1 MSKTLALAIVLVF
14 LTASSIIVA
23 LPVSGATQEN
33 TWVEKAPMHQARDF
47 LGVASVNG
55 KIYAMGGTD
64 LTVQSATGSKDT
76 GGIVGTNEEYNPN
89 TNSWVTKSPMPNP
102 RTDFATAVFRDK
114 IYCIGGIAKGHIGYD
129 ANVTNINEVYNTL
142 TDTWET
148 KTPMPAASGSPTAN
162 VVNGKIYVFSGTS
175 NWVYDPIS
183 DVWSAKSPMPSKV
196 SFWGVSYPVFPYYA
210 AVAVDNKIY
219 VMSSAGGYS
228 GPTGRI
234 TVMMVYETEN
244 DTWNQG
250 KQLYVSLGTYPVGA
264 ATTGVL
270 APKRIYF
277 VGSQGAVYDPKLDTW
292 SSIAVLNASAVG
304 SVAVLDDRL
313 YSIGG
318 TISEHSTWFDTTY
331 VRSAAVEMYTPFGY
345 GTSDPSYVPPTEITP
360 PKINI
365 TSPINL
371 TYNESSIP
379 LVFNSDKA
387 VNWTSYSLD
396 GQQNVTFSGDTN
408 LTDIS
413 NGLHTITMYSQDTF
427 GNIGSSQTIS
437 FTVAKPEPESFPV
450 VPVAVVSIVAVAL
463 AVAGLLVYHKKHKKS
478 NLVKKV

>member
-1 MSKTLALAIVLVF
+1 MSKPLALALVLVF
-14 LTASSIIVA
+14 LTASSIILA
-23 LPVSGATQEN
+23 MPVSGVTASEN

-55 KIYAMGGTD
+55 KIYAIGGTD
-64 LTVQSATGSKDT
+64 LTVQSSTGSKDT
-76 GGIVGTNEEYNPN
+76 GGVVGTNEEYNPN

-102 RTDFATAVFRDK
+102 RCNFATAVFRDK
-114 IYCIGGIAKGHIGYD
+114 IYCIGGIANGQIGYD
-129 ANVTNINEVYNTL
+129 SNVTNVNEVYNTV

-183 DVWSAKSPMPSKV
+183 DVWSSKSPMPSEL
-196 SFWGVSYPVFPYYA
+196 SFWGVSYSVFPYYA

-244 DTWNQG
+244 NTWSQG

-292 SSIAVLNASAVG
+292 SNMAILNGSAVG
-304 SVAVLDDRL
+304 AVAVLDDRL

-318 TISEHSTWFDTTY
+318 TISERSTWFDTTY
-331 VRSAAVEMYTPFGY
+331 VRSTAVEMYTPFGY
-345 GTSDPSYVPPTEITP
+345 GTPDPSYVPPTENTP
-360 PKINI
+360 PKINV
-365 TSPINL
+365 TSPINQN
-371 TYNESSIP
+371 YNESSVP
-379 LVFNSDKA
+379 LVFNSNKA

-396 GQQNVTFSGDTN
+396 GQQNVTFSGNTS

-413 NGLHTITMYSQDTF
+413 NGLHNITVYAQDTF
-427 GNIGSSQTIS
+427 GNIGSSQTTS

-450 VPVAVVSIVAVAL
+450 VAIAAASITFIVLVI
-463 AVAGLLVYHKKHKKS
+463 AGILFYRKKHK
-478 NLVKKV
+478 

>member
-1 MSKTLALAIVLVF
+1 MSKALALALVLVF
-14 LTASSIIVA
+14 LTVSSIIVA
-23 LPVSGATQEN
+23 LPISGATEVEN

-55 KIYAMGGTD
+55 KIYAIGGYD
-64 LTVQSATGSKDT
+64 LTYQSDTGSGQT
-76 GGIVGTNEEYNPN
+76 GGIVDTNEEYDPN
-89 TNSWVTKSPMPNP
+89 TNSWTAKSPMPNP
-102 RTDFATAVFRDK
+102 RRDFATAVFRDK
-114 IYCIGGIAKGHIGYD
+114 IYCIGGIANGHIGYD
-129 ANVTNINEVYNTL
+129 SNVTNVNEVYDTL
-142 TDTWET
+142 TGTWET

-183 DVWSAKSPMPSKV
+183 DVWSAKSPMPSEL
-196 SFWGVSYPVFPYYA
+196 SFCGVSYPVFPYYA
-210 AVAVDNKIY
+210 AVAIDNKIY

-234 TVMMVYETEN
+234 TVMMVYDTEN
-244 DTWNQG
+244 DTWSQG

-292 SSIAVLNASAVG
+292 SNIAVLNASAVG
-304 SVAVLDDRL
+304 TVAVLDDRL

-331 VRSAAVEMYTPFGY
+331 VRSAEVEMYTPFGY
-345 GTSDPSYVPPTEITP
+345 GTPDLSYVPPTEITP

-371 TYNESSIP
+371 TYNESSVP
-379 LVFNSDKA
+379 LFFNSDKA

-396 GQQNVTFSGDTN
+396 GQANVTFTGKTN

-413 NGLHTITMYSQDTF
+413 NGLHTITVYSQDTF
-427 GNIGSSQTIS
+427 GNIGSSETTS

-450 VPVAVVSIVAVAL
+450 VPVVAVVVSVAL
-463 AVAGLLVYHKKHKKS
+463 LAAGLLIYHKKHKQK
-478 NLVKKV
+478 